1 MEFAQGNEG
10 NNASLL
16 FLLEMHVQGALIIFF
31 KRSIGLP
38 DTWNTQ
44 AREI

>member
-16 FLLEMHVQGALIIFF
+16 FLLKMHVQGALIIIFF
-31 KRSIGLP
+31 LKIVL
-38 DTWNTQ
+38 
-44 AREI
+44 A